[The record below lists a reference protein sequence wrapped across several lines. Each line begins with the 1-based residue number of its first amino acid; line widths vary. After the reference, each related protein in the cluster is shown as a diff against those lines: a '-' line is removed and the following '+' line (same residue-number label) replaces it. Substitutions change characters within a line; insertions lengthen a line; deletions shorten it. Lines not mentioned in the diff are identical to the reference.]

1 MRRLV
6 TKNSARVV
14 EFVDLDHDPL
24 AIYPDQICAARMVG
38 CSRQAIHQAIKNGT
52 KVNGHFWMKLFDY
65 DLMRV
70 AEQQAQKE
78 HSREKNTK

>member
-1 MRRLV
+1 MRRKV

-14 EFVDLDHDPL
+14 EFVDIDKDPL

-38 CSRQAIHQAIKNGT
+38 VSRQAIHQAIRDGT

-65 DLMRV
+65 DAMRL
-70 AEQQAQKE
+70 ANEEARRETHQK
-78 HSREKNTK
+78 